1 MKKIVFSTITFV
13 IGFLAGVIIV
23 WNYLDKIIEQVQKL
37 SDKHLKLFKI
47 MDMWVNNYQDD
58 KRIDQYLQDKGINK
72 IAIYGIGITGMT
84 LYRELK
90 NSKVEVCYGIDQS
103 DKIVDGIDVLS
114 LEDLLPEV
122 DAVVVTPVTAFSEI
136 SINLEKK
143 MKCEILSL
151 EEIMLD
157 M

>member
-1 MKKIVFSTITFV
+1 MKKIVFSAITLV

-23 WNYLDKIIEQVQKL
+23 WNYLDKIIEKVQNL

-47 MDMWVNNYQDD
+47 MDMWLTNYQED

-72 IAIYGIGITGMT
+72 IAIYGMGIAGMT

-90 NSKVEVCYGIDQS
+90 NSKVDVCYGIDQS
-103 DKIVDGIDVLS
+103 DKIIDGINVLR
-114 LEDLLPEV
+114 LDDQLPEV
-122 DAVVVTPVTAFSEI
+122 DAVVVTPVTGFSDI

-143 MKCEILSL
+143 MKCGIMSL